1 MEEEKRKSSGLIKWV
16 IIALVVWFLYDNLL
30 AKHWQVIFS
39 DKVNAGWI
47 VDSTSPKFKDQT
59 ECANYAASLQTT
71 GSGAFR
77 YSCGYKCK
85 TSSSDVRAECKK
97 QI

>member
-16 IIALVVWFLYDNLL
+16 IIALVLWFLYDNLL
-30 AKHWQVIFS
+30 AKHWQVLFS

-59 ECANYAASLQTT
+59 ECLNYAANLTTT
-71 GSGAFR
+71 GSGIFR
-77 YSCGYKCK
+77 YSCGYRCK
-85 TSSSDVRAECKK
+85 TPRGDLYASCKD
-97 QI
+97 QV